1 MRISLFITLA
11 LLTCSTAACDNKDPG
26 ASPTPSSPAASVAT
40 PQPSHAHSGH
50 DHSGHDHTGHAHANA
65 KPGSHEDWCVEH
77 AVPESLCTRCNASLT
92 PAFKATGDWCVEH
105 DLPESQCLKCNPDL
119 KIERP
124 PKTAGK

>member
-1 MRISLFITLA
+1 MRASLIITLTF
-11 LLTCSTAACDNKDPG
+11 LTFATGGCDKKDPG
-26 ASPTPSSPAASVAT
+26 ASQPTPRATASPAATQQPT
-40 PQPSHAHSGH
+40 PAYSGA
-50 DHSGHDHTGHAHANA
+50 AHASV

-92 PAFKATGDWCVEH
+92 PGFKATGDWCAEH
-105 DLPESQCLKCNPDL
+105 ALPESQCLKCNPDL